1 VGRFAELLAH
11 EGVEE
16 DLVLRSR
23 FGFLAF
29 HGGNLEVG
37 TDVVA
42 ARAAEAAGASL
53 YAVRQPDGLRWH
65 VPSIEVTPDESD
77 ALGAFLDHVDVAIAL
92 HGYGRDGMWTT
103 VLLGGSHRPL
113 AAHVAGH
120 LRTALP
126 GYEVVEEL
134 DAIPAELRGVHRA
147 NPVNRCRDG
156 GVQVEL
162 PPRVRSWTPH
172 WAELPP
178 GEEIPHLQL
187 VVDGLAAAARAWP
200 LSPHGFSVRSGAPSP
215 PEPS

>member
-1 VGRFAELLAH
+1 MGRFAELLAH

-65 VPSIEVTPDESD
+65 VPSIEVTPDESP
-77 ALGAFLDHVDVAIAL
+77 ALQAFLDHVEVAVAL
-92 HGYGRDGMWTT
+92 HGYGRDGMWMTL
-103 VLLGGSHRPL
+103 LLGGTHREL
-113 AAHVAGH
+113 AAHLAGH
-120 LRTALP
+120 LREALP
-126 GYEVVEEL
+126 GYDVVDDL
-134 DAIPAELRGVHRA
+134 TAIPAELRGVHRA
-147 NPVNRCRDG
+147 NPVNRCRLG

-162 PPRVRSWTPH
+162 PPRVRSWTPF
-172 WAELPP
+172 WADLPD
-178 GEEIPHLQL
+178 GEEIPHLAL
-187 VVDGLAAAARAWP
+187 VVAGLVAAATSWE
-200 LSPHGFSVRSGAPSP
+200 LD
-215 PEPS
+215 

>member
-16 DLVLRSR
+16 DLELRSR

-77 ALGAFLDHVDVAIAL
+77 SLGAFLDHVDVAVAL
-92 HGYGRDGMWTT
+92 HGYGREGMWTT
-103 VLLGGSHRPL
+103 LLLGGSHREL

-126 GYEVVEEL
+126 GYEVVDEL
-134 DAIPAELRGVHRA
+134 PAIPPELRGVHRA
-147 NPVNRCRDG
+147 NPVNRCRLG

-162 PPRVRSWTPH
+162 PPRVRSWTPF
-172 WAELPP
+172 WSDLSA
-178 GEEIPHLQL
+178 GAEIPHLAPL
-187 VVDGLAAAARAWP
+187 VEGLVAAAASW
-200 LSPHGFSVRSGAPSP
+200 G
-215 PEPS
+215 

>member
-1 VGRFAELLAH
+1 MGRFAELLAH

-16 DLVLRSR
+16 DLELRSR

-77 ALGAFLDHVDVAIAL
+77 SLGAFLDHVDVAVAL
-92 HGYGRDGMWTT
+92 HGYGREGMWTT
-103 VLLGGSHRPL
+103 VLLGGSHREL
-113 AAHVAGH
+113 ATHVAGH

-126 GYEVVEEL
+126 GYEVVDDL
-134 DAIPAELRGVHRA
+134 AAIPPELRGVHRA
-147 NPVNRCRDG
+147 NPVNRCRLG

-162 PPRVRSWTPH
+162 PPRVRSWTPF
-172 WAELPP
+172 WSDLPT
-178 GEEIPHLQL
+178 GTEIPHLAPL
-187 VVDGLAAAARAWP
+187 VDGLVAAAESWP
-200 LSPHGFSVRSGAPSP
+200 TD
-215 PEPS
+215 

>member
-16 DLVLRSR
+16 DLELRST
-23 FGFLAF
+23 FGFMAF

-77 ALGAFLDHVDVAIAL
+77 SLGAFLDHVDVAVAL
-92 HGYGRDGMWTT
+92 HGYGREGMWTT
-103 VLLGGSHRPL
+103 LLLGGSHREL
-113 AAHVAGH
+113 ASHVAGH

-126 GYEVVEEL
+126 GYEVVDDL
-134 DAIPAELRGVHRA
+134 PAIPPELRGVHRA
-147 NPVNRCRDG
+147 NPVNRCRLG
-156 GVQVEL
+156 GVQLEL
-162 PPRVRSWTPH
+162 PPRVRSWTPF
-172 WAELPP
+172 WSDLPA
-178 GEEIPHLQL
+178 GAEIPHLAPL
-187 VVDGLAAAARAWP
+187 VEGLVAAAASW
-200 LSPHGFSVRSGAPSP
+200 G
-215 PEPS
+215 

>member
-16 DLVLRSR
+16 DLELRSR

-77 ALGAFLDHVDVAIAL
+77 SLGAFLDHVDVAVAL
-92 HGYGRDGMWTT
+92 HGYGREGMWTT
-103 VLLGGSHRPL
+103 LLLGGSHREL
-113 AAHVAGH
+113 AAHVAEH

-126 GYEVVEEL
+126 GYEVVDDL
-134 DAIPAELRGVHRA
+134 PAIPPELRGVHRA
-147 NPVNRCRDG
+147 NPVNRCRLG

-162 PPRVRSWTPH
+162 PPRVRSWTPF
-172 WAELPP
+172 WSDLPA
-178 GEEIPHLQL
+178 GAEIPHLAPL
-187 VVDGLAAAARAWP
+187 VEGLVAAAAAW
-200 LSPHGFSVRSGAPSP
+200 G
-215 PEPS
+215 